1 MFKGRYSILFLVLIF
16 SFFTKNNYAAQKNVP
31 QKNLYIFEQSDSTDP
46 NRIYLGFTDEREAF
60 DSLVYWVTHPKSK
73 PDFGFL
79 SEESFMRQLRRI
91 DTVTPPVM
99 VKAQYIQ
106 YKHRVVKSIAKF
118 RKYCKSN
125 TILLKKMD
133 SASGLPALVQWPPIV
148 YKNKGPFNVKRYE
161 LEINRKKFKFIF
173 QYELWWIDG
182 RAYWNNEFRYYD
194 NSD

>member
-1 MFKGRYSILFLVLIF
+1 MFKGRYSILFLVVILL
-16 SFFTKNNYAAQKNVP
+16 FFAKNNYAAQINVP
-31 QKNLYIFEQSDSTDP
+31 QKMKSSYFSADSIEP
-46 NRIYLGFTDEREAF
+46 KVLNIGFADEREAF

-79 SEESFMRQLRRI
+79 TEDAFMTQLRRI
-91 DTVTPPVM
+91 DTITPPVM

-106 YKHRVVKSIAKF
+106 YKHRVLKSISKF

-125 TILLKKMD
+125 SILLKKMD